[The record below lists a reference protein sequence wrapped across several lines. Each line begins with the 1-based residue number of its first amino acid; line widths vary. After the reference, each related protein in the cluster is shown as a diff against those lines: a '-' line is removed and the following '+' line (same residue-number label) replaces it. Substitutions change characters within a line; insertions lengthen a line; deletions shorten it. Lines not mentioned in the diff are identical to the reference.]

1 VKNANKLKVASNG
14 SVGHVFGVIIDS
26 ESTEKAEI
34 RPEEKIKKKRG
45 KKPFVYNFTT

>member
-1 VKNANKLKVASNG
+1 MKNANKLKVASKWICWPRVWGNN
-14 SVGHVFGVIIDS
+14 DS

-45 KKPFVYNFTT
+45 KAICL